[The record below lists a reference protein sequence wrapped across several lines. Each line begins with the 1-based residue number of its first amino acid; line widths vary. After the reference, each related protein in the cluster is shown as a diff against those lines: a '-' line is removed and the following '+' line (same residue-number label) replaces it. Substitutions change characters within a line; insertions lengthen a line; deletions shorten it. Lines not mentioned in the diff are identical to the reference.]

1 MKRFIKEYASY
12 QIDRFNNG
20 YYAEEPI
27 AAIAIKK
34 IHKVVSLCERGAVT
48 VDEAVYTILN
58 ARTLAEEEFY
68 YQE

>member
-1 MKRFIKEYASY
+1 MKRFVKEYAKF
-12 QIDRFNNG
+12 QIDRFNNE
-20 YYAEEPI
+20 YYAERPI
-27 AAIAIKK
+27 AIAIKK
-34 IHKVVSLCERGAVT
+34 IHKVVALCERGAVT